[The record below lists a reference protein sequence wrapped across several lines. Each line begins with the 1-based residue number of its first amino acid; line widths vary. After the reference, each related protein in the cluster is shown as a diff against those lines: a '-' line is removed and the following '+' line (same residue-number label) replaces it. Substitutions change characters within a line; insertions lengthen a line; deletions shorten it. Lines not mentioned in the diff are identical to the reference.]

1 MEAAGIEIDLTSLEA
16 DPKAEVEH
24 LRRLLDKQ
32 PSCLMRVAASGELLA
47 ANEASLRLL
56 GVERLA
62 EALGKPL
69 TVWLPPEQHPQW
81 AAFSGQVIGGSPASI
96 ECDIRTAGGEFHV
109 ARFNGVSLT
118 DHPDGIISMVL
129 AARDATDHR
138 QLERSLNEMTAAR
151 ARLAAGRDAERAK
164 VQQGLEALR
173 ARYRVELQSATTEA
187 TLRQTVALREEH
199 EAALRRLD
207 SQRLDLQAQLD
218 QALADRLRIESALA
232 EAEHAREAFQAQLDE
247 VTTDR
252 SRLEEAT
259 LRQAAALREEHEA
272 VLRRLDSQ
280 RLDLQAQLDQALA
293 DRHRLDS
300 ALADAEARLQQL
312 AVEREADRG
321 RFERDLDA
329 MVERHGSELR
339 EAKEAACRSA
349 AQQAAVESGAQEIVL
364 EREQFWAA
372 IEQSGTVLGQLTAER
387 DALQE
392 KLSEAESH
400 GLVLE
405 GALRDA
411 EVRHQQGV
419 EALARDAE
427 CARSTLQAQLD
438 EAVIDRRRLEA
449 TLLVPDTGGAQ
460 APAVTA
466 IADAATGPDAL
477 ARTAADQAIA
487 LHALAEQVRRLSPLA
502 AVGRVGREIAPELH
516 SLVRE
521 AEAAATRLLSACPI
535 DHPHRP
541 DAERLR
547 ADAIQAAAL
556 AGELLLASGGP
567 DEPACGPLHADLP
580 RRRT

>member
-138 QLERSLNEMTAAR
+138 QLERSLNEMAAAR

-199 EAALRRLD
+199 EAA
-207 SQRLDLQAQLD
+207 
-218 QALADRLRIESALA
+218 
-232 EAEHAREAFQAQLDE
+232 
-247 VTTDR
+247 
-252 SRLEEAT
+252 
-259 LRQAAALREEHEA
+259 
-272 VLRRLDSQ
+272 LRRLDSQ